1 MTGALVV
8 AGAYAEISVERDGTR
23 ITAMDTGWVVVA
35 IFLAVLT
42 LLAVTVARGLWR
54 LVRGEYEAEAGGSWA
69 RQLFGRRSR

>member
-42 LLAVTVARGLWR
+42 LLA
-54 LVRGEYEAEAGGSWA
+54 GEYEAEAGGCWA